1 MQGVARGQAV
11 QVELGRQGTWTAR
24 VEAVMADRIAVATI
38 ARLPAGA
45 DLAGLSGHVAI
56 ATARGVVRAQAVVLA
71 SDRGGLIELELTDEL
86 EIDQRREHV
95 RIAASVPGVVVPR
108 TETHAPLHTFTLD
121 VSGGGLLVAGAGP
134 AEIGTVVDLTL
145 KLPERDPLRSEAR
158 IARRTDGGH
167 VGLVFHA
174 IAESERQELVRWIFK
189 RQRLERAALKEGLDG
204 QGL

>member
-1 MQGVARGQAV
+1 MHGVAPGQAV
-11 QVELGRQGTWTAR
+11 QVELGRHGSWTAR
-24 VEAVMADRIAVATI
+24 VEAVMPDRIAVAAL

-56 ATARGVVRAQAVVLA
+56 ATAKGILRTRAIVVAA
-71 SDRGGLIELELTDEL
+71 DRGGLVELELTEEL
-86 EIDQRREHV
+86 EVDQRREHV
-95 RIAASVPGVVVPR
+95 RVAASVPGVLAPR
-108 TETHAPLHTFTLD
+108 TAAHDPLHTFTLD

-134 AEIGTVVDLTL
+134 AEIGTVVEVTL
-145 KLPERDPLRSEAR
+145 KLPERDPLRAEAR

-174 IAESERQELVRWIFK
+174 IAEHEREALVRWIFE

-204 QGL
+204 QV

>member
-1 MQGVARGQAV
+1 MRGVARGQAV

-24 VEAVMADRIAVATI
+24 VEAVMTDRIAVATL

-45 DLAGLSGHVAI
+45 ELAGLAGHVAI
-56 ATARGVVRAQAVVLA
+56 ATPSGILRTQAIVVA

-134 AEIGTVVDLTL
+134 AEIGTVVELTL

-174 IAESERQELVRWIFK
+174 IAENERQALVRWIFE
-189 RQRLERAALKEGLDG
+189 RQRLERAALREGLDG
-204 QGL
+204 

>member
-1 MQGVARGQAV
+1 MRDIARGQAV
-11 QVELGRQGTWTAR
+11 QVELGRHGSWTAR
-24 VEAVMADRIAVATI
+24 VEAVMADRIAVAAL

-56 ATARGVVRAQAVVLA
+56 ATAKGILRTQAIVVAA
-71 SDRGGLIELELTDEL
+71 DRGGLVELELTEEL

-95 RIAASVPGVVVPR
+95 RVAASVPGVVAPR
-108 TETHAPLHTFTLD
+108 SESHAPLHTFTLD
-121 VSGGGLLVAGAGP
+121 VSGGGLLIAGAGP
-134 AEIGTVVDLTL
+134 AEIGTVVELTL

-158 IARRTDGGH
+158 IARRTESGH

-174 IAESERQELVRWIFK
+174 IAEREREALVRWIFE

-204 QGL
+204 